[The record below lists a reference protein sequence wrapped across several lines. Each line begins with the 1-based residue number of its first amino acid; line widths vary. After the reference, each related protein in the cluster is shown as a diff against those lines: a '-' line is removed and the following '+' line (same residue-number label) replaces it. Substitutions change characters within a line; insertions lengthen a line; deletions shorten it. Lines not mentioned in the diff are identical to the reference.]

1 MAKRRKYS
9 AELKA
14 KVALEALHG
23 EQTMAE
29 LSAHYNLHPLRKAL
43 PT

>member
-1 MAKRRKYS
+1 MARRRKYS

-14 KVALEALHG
+14 KVALDALRG

-29 LSAHYNLHPLRKAL
+29 LSA
-43 PT
+43 